1 MEESKYLSDIEKEK
15 VAAFL
20 KDAIL
25 VEAVRKIFLKR
36 IFVDG
41 VLSEGK
47 SINPYENMALN
58 IYKSGYMPGE
68 TKEMYTNEELGML
81 TKLRR
86 FAIELLQEGFKDL
99 EKFKKVEVVVE
110 RETNRTGR

>member
-1 MEESKYLSDIEKEK
+1 MESEYMSDIEKEK
-15 VAAFL
+15 VTTFL
-20 KDAIL
+20 NDKIL

-36 IFVDG
+36 IIIDG

-47 SINPYENMALN
+47 SINPYENFALN

-68 TKEMYTNEELGML
+68 TKEMYTDQELGML

-99 EKFKKVEVVVE
+99 EKFRKVEVIKEKSEV
-110 RETNRTGR
+110 NRAR